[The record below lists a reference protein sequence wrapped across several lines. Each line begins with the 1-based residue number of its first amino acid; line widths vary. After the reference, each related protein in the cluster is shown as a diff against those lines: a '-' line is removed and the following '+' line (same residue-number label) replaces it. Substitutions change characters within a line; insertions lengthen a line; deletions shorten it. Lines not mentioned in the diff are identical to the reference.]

1 MRGVVENIEKR
12 TKFGDEREKEILK
25 TEQHL
30 VMRRKGIILKLW
42 KENFLWTKG
51 NGKNGKEDWSERSN
65 IVKARS
71 DIGSTYK

>member
-42 KENFLWTKG
+42 KENFL
-51 NGKNGKEDWSERSN
+51 
-65 IVKARS
+65 
-71 DIGSTYK
+71 